1 MVESSTFKGKE
12 MVDCL
17 KDTQTTLKF
26 KDLPPKP
33 TKIMDIEKE
42 AVLEW
47 QRMSQTLIFNKV
59 GDDEI

>member
-1 MVESSTFKGKE
+1 